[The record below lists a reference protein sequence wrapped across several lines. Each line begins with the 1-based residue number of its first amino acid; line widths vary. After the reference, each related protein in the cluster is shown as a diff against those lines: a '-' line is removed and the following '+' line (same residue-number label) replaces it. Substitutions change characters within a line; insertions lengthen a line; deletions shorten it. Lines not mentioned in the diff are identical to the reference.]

1 METYSILSLP
11 ASAIFFADVTKH
23 YIQVELNSSGARDIG
38 SILISAK
45 LEYFPLSHDRLSDI
59 SWNN

>member
-1 METYSILSLP
+1 MKTYSTLSLP

-23 YIQVELNSSGARDIG
+23 YTQVELSSSGARDIG

-45 LEYFPLSHDRLSDI
+45 LDYFPLSHDCLSDI
-59 SWNN
+59 N